1 MSKEV
6 QKFLD
11 LVEKHNI
18 KKIAIDDYKFQKF
31 YFGGIRLKKKTL
43 KQLIKILD
51 GKIEIVWRLDNYQ
64 DRELR
69 KIFIAEAKEV
79 K

>member
-18 KKIAIDDYKFQKF
+18 KKIAIDDYKFKEF
-31 YFGGIRLKKKTL
+31 YFGGVRLRKKTL

-64 DRELR
+64 DPELR
-69 KIFIAEAKEV
+69 KKFIEEAKEV